1 VEQLDFEC
9 VGVERER
16 QGEERERER
25 ERRALSIPDR
35 THFFFF
41 LSFRPRK
48 RKRHTDSQRYALWFL
63 LQLLTSPR
71 TAHRHISYHRQS
83 KGRWA
88 RDDPSFS
95 LLVAGVSLGGALAH
109 AAALAPGVG
118 AAVRGTVLA
127 VVAGFLGS
135 GLVVSV
141 VGWSLANGALAS
153 SGPGG
158 GGGGGSGESETR
170 TTTGAAGAPTSSSSS
185 SSSSF
190 SSSADASEPVELAYC
205 FDVHANAFSAV
216 ALVLFCG
223 QVLLLPLLLARPKS
237 SLSLFASSLL
247 SNALVA
253 ASAAAYWYLAFL
265 GYAALPSVG
274 PRRAQLALWPA
285 IALVGLSPVAALAR
299 VNPSRLVLGLLFGDK

>member
-1 VEQLDFEC
+1 V
-9 VGVERER
+9 VPGER
-16 QGEERERER
+16 G
-25 ERRALSIPDR
+25 
-35 THFFFF
+35 
-41 LSFRPRK
+41 
-48 RKRHTDSQRYALWFL
+48 
-63 LQLLTSPR
+63 
-71 TAHRHISYHRQS
+71 
-83 KGRWA
+83 
-88 RDDPSFS
+88 
-95 LLVAGVSLGGALAH
+95 
-109 AAALAPGVG
+109 
-118 AAVRGTVLA
+118 
-127 VVAGFLGS
+127 
-135 GLVVSV
+135 
-141 VGWSLANGALAS
+141 LAS

-158 GGGGGSGESETR
+158 GGGGGSGDNETR
-170 TTTGAAGAPTSSSSS
+170 TTTGAAGAPTSSS

-285 IALVGLSPVAALAR
+285 IALVGLSHVAALAR